1 MKISSLMVY
10 AAIMVSFDIIFI
22 ALLIGQIF
30 LIYPYLSKSHPLFAL
45 ITIIN
50 TGIMLGLFLCCFI
63 IRVFTCYSRDKKYYF
78 ALVIKVIVVF
88 LGLIQILLVRADVC
102 EDESFM
108 IVYPF
113 LIFVI
118 GGMSLL
124 IGEGL
129 YTVEYDKVNEDNFD
143 NNSKE
148 EKLNEDN

>member
-10 AAIMVSFDIIFI
+10 AVMMASFDILFI

-45 ITIIN
+45 IAIIN
-50 TGIMLGLFLCCFI
+50 TGIILGLFFFLFM
-63 IRVFTCYSRDKKYYF
+63 IRVFTCYSRDKKDSF
-78 ALVIKVIVVF
+78 VLVIKVITVF
-88 LGLIQILLVRADVC
+88 LGLIQILLVRACVS
-102 EDESFM
+102 EDEYFM

-124 IGEGL
+124 VGEGM
-129 YTVEYDKVNEDNFD
+129 YTIEYDKENGD
-143 NNSKE
+143 SKE
-148 EKLNEDN
+148 ESINEEN

>member
-1 MKISSLMVY
+1 MLFIINNIHMTLLLMFN
-10 AAIMVSFDIIFI
+10 ISFDIW
-22 ALLIGQIF
+22 
-30 LIYPYLSKSHPLFAL
+30 
-45 ITIIN
+45 TWN
-50 TGIMLGLFLCCFI
+50 LFLCCFI

>member
-10 AAIMVSFDIIFI
+10 AVMMVSFDILFI

-45 ITIIN
+45 IAIIN
-50 TGIMLGLFLCCFI
+50 TGIILGLFFCAFM
-63 IRVFTCYSRDKKYYF
+63 IRVFTCYSRGKKYSF
-78 ALVIKVIVVF
+78 VLVIKVITVF
-88 LGLIQILLVRADVC
+88 LGLIQILLVRACVS
-102 EDESFM
+102 EDEYFM

-124 IGEGL
+124 VGEGM
-129 YTVEYDKVNEDNFD
+129 YTIEYDKENGD
-143 NNSKE
+143 SKE
-148 EKLNEDN
+148 ESINEEN